1 MADYSMIPNIEPI
14 KIMLNTNIPGKES
27 VQLTSSMIYHPS
39 VKEMPKLSEL
49 PLIVMDRPYSRG
61 VSSYLNLLTFEKK
74 VKFFFNKDS
83 HLKGLST
90 VGLYTPN
97 KVKKIIKT
105 DKTEDD
111 NKKNEKTREK
121 EVNAEIDDLIRQINE
136 RKLTEV
142 KKADAEHK
150 KKIKE
155 FEKEKDRRDTP
166 SRSKEDIEKDIKNEK
181 KRHEE
186 QIKLLKLRFK
196 YQMKYVKANYIRLDA
211 TGKKYVLKKPDGV
224 SATEDKVKIDS
235 EDSALGIDEGEIAKD
250 TYESLHTK
258 DNGEPKYPD
267 LRQELKDI
275 KTNDEKN
282 KAALSKVAAP
292 IGAYEYANENIM
304 ILLQSLFPNCF
315 PVLNNIAESF
325 KMMVLKAP
333 LPFTFKNAIPGFLR
347 VNSYKSQFY
356 SYLKIGGT
364 TYTSTRL
371 IWLNDI
377 YNHPTYS
384 ALVLKYKIFNTAKK
398 GQKIKLEG
406 ELNKKR
412 DKFKQD
418 FQEKGAFAID
428 QKLVKFFQKQKKP
441 EPETPVYGDNS
452 IRELN
457 QTIDTI
463 IENIEDLISY
473 LDFDPPKYKL
483 ILDVTNSIR
492 QLYKKIEDKIVKT
505 KEIDTKLTRL
515 IKSISS
521 INIFEVIF
529 SKYLDSNEVVLDY
542 ETEEEGVKTELKAKY
557 QFYVTFVDS
566 LKEFIRPTKESSNS
580 VLQDILEDFSSGALN
595 SQEKFDLLMSPTQL
609 LESTDNKVKKAADT
623 GVSILPV
630 TGKDPRLEIHIQI
643 DFIEGELNDENKSK
657 INCIYKGA
665 FLGNMLDELLYPQKT
680 SWELDKKRMFFN
692 INDKEVQKEIKE
704 KEAKPSPPSPP
715 NSASDSS
722 SAPMPPQPPPPKQG
736 GRRTYKRLP
745 IYKLRRMSRRK

>member
-1 MADYSMIPNIEPI
+1 MADYSMMPNIEPI

-27 VQLTSSMIYHPS
+27 LQFTSSMIYHPS

-49 PLIVMDRPYSRG
+49 PFIVIDRPYSRG
-61 VSSYLNLLTFEKK
+61 VSSYLNLLTFDKK

-97 KVKKIIKT
+97 KVKKNIKPN
-105 DKTEDD
+105 KEEDE

-121 EVNAEIDDLIRQINE
+121 EVNAEIEDLIRQINE
-136 RKLTEV
+136 RKLTEL
-142 KKADAEHK
+142 KKMDAEHK

-155 FEKEKDRRDTP
+155 LEKELEKEKEKDRRENTK
-166 SRSKEDIEKDIKNEK
+166 SSNIKKDIDTEIGDEKIKYEK
-181 KRHEE
+181 K
-186 QIKLLKLRFK
+186 IKLLKLRFK
-196 YQMKYVKANYIRLDA
+196 YQIKYVKAKYIQLD
-211 TGKKYVLKKPDGV
+211 TKKYVLKKPDGLNTKDDT
-224 SATEDKVKIDS
+224 AQIDS
-235 EDSALGIDEGEIAKD
+235 EHSDAGITEDEIAKD
-250 TYESLHTK
+250 TYEPLYTK
-258 DNGEPKYPD
+258 DNGEPKYPN
-267 LRQELKDI
+267 LSQELANI
-275 KTNDEKN
+275 KTNEEKN
-282 KAALSKVAAP
+282 KAESSKVAAP

-304 ILLQSLFPNCF
+304 ILLQTLFPNSF
-315 PVLNNIAESF
+315 PILNNITESF
-325 KMMVLKAP
+325 KMMVLNAP
-333 LPFTFKNAIPGFLR
+333 LPFTFKNAIPEFLR

-356 SYLKIGGT
+356 SYLKIDGKI
-364 TYTSTRL
+364 YTSTRL

-384 ALVLKYKIFNTAKK
+384 ALVLKYKIFNGAKK
-398 GQKIKLEG
+398 TQKTKLEG
-406 ELNKKR
+406 ELKKKR

-418 FQEKGAFAID
+418 FQDKGAFAID

-463 IENIEDLISY
+463 IENIEELISY

-529 SKYLDSNEVVLDY
+529 SKYLDSDEVVLDY

-580 VLQDILEDFSSGALN
+580 ALQDVLEDFSSGALE
-595 SQEKFDLLMSPTQL
+595 SQGKFDILMDPTKL
-609 LESTDNKVKKAADT
+609 LESSDKKAADT
-623 GVSILPV
+623 GVSILPM
-630 TGKDPRLEIHIQI
+630 TGKDPRLEIHVQI
-643 DFIEGELNDENKSK
+643 DFIEGEVNDENKSK

-680 SWELDKKRMFFN
+680 KWELDKKRLFFN
-692 INDKEVQKEIKE
+692 INDKEAVLP
-704 KEAKPSPPSPP
+704 KPPTEENKGKKDEPTP
-715 NSASDSS
+715 
-722 SAPMPPQPPPPKQG
+722 PPQTQTQKQG
-736 GRRTYKRLP
+736 GGKTKKYRLLP
-745 IYKLRRMSRRK
+745 IYKLRSNRRTRRR